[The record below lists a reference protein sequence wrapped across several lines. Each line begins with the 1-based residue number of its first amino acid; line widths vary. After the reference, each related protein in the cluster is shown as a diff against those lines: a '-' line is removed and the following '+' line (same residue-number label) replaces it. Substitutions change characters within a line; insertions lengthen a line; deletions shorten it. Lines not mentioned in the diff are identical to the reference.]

1 MLKTFIIVGFVCIP
15 TFECLKFQPKQNVQY
30 LDKQTCMK
38 DGKKLGNRM
47 YKKMMENKIPTNI
60 YVYCPE
66 KKQEVG
72 EKWLVL

>member
-1 MLKTFIIVGFVCIP
+1 
-15 TFECLKFQPKQNVQY
+15 
-30 LDKQTCMK
+30 
-38 DGKKLGNRM
+38 M

-72 EKWLVL
+72 EKWLAL

>member
-38 DGKKLGNRM
+38 DGKKLGDRM

-60 YVYCPE
+60 YVYCSE